1 MLALKGSRS
10 TDVKLGLWITL
21 LMLTTSTVNVAE
33 PQIKNQSNNR
43 SDEPAS
49 GWTYPVIRDY
59 GRAWPLPQAA
69 DQPQKGRTYK
79 TVFDITKLPQK
90 PNQVV
95 PGLADAARL
104 MNVFGTLGLSPTN
117 LKIVAVFHGDAAYA
131 AMNNDVYRSKF
142 GIDNPNVKLIQELKA
157 ADVQLFLCGQAF
169 HDFNFQEKDILPDV
183 KMATAA
189 VVVLVTYQNDGY
201 ALMPA

>member
-1 MLALKGSRS
+1 VHGVCDARNEHRERDRLS
-10 TDVKLGLWITL
+10 TNHESEQQEQRARFWLDVPL
-21 LMLTTSTVNVAE
+21 
-33 PQIKNQSNNR
+33 IK
-43 SDEPAS
+43 
-49 GWTYPVIRDY
+49 DY
-59 GRAWPLPQAA
+59 GPAWPLPQAA
-69 DQPQKGRTYK
+69 VQPQKGRTYK
-79 TVFDITKLPQK
+79 ALFDVTKLPPK

-104 MNVFGTLGLSPTN
+104 LNVFGSLGLSQTN
-117 LKIVAVFHGDAAYA
+117 LKIVAVLHGDAAYA

-142 GIDNPNVKLIQELKA
+142 GIDNPNLKLIQELKA
-157 ADVQLFLCGQAF
+157 AGVQLFLCGQAF

-189 VVVLVTYQNDGY
+189 VVVLAMYENDGY